1 MRKKRKKKERGKV
14 EMVEK
19 GAWLMAV
26 ASYNF
31 GHARADIAN
40 SSVVRFKE

>member
-19 GAWLMAV
+19 GAWLTAV

-31 GHARADIAN
+31 EHARADVAEN
-40 SSVVRFKE
+40 